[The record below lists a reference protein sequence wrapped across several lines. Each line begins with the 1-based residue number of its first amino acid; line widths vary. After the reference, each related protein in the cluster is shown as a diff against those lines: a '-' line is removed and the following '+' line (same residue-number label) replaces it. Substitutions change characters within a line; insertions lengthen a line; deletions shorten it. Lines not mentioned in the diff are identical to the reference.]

1 MRAGLVGFAGG
12 GKSTLFQLLT
22 GAVPDPGKVHS
33 GQVGVA
39 TLADSRLDFLAE
51 MHKPKKVTPAHVELL
66 DTPGLLPGTHG
77 DNPQR
82 LALIREGDALLIVL
96 STFAGGDPVADLAA
110 FRDEILFADLSVVTN
125 RVERLEA
132 SLKKPRPGTDRDLL
146 VKEMELVKRVQEVLD
161 AGQGIA
167 TLGLDDE
174 EKKPMRSFGLLTDKP
189 QVVVLNIAQGQ
200 EVPAGLQALVPVVLA
215 IDAKL
220 ELELVQLDPEERA
233 AFMADLGI
241 TELGSNR
248 IIRKA
253 YDAVGIITFFTAG
266 EPEVRGWNLERG
278 ATAVEAA
285 GKIHTD
291 LAKGFIRAEVT
302 AFDDLARL
310 GSVKEVKAHHLQRL
324 EGKEYI
330 VKDGDVVYF
339 RSGL

>member
-1 MRAGLVGFAGG
+1 MRVGIVGFAGS

-22 GAVPDPGKVHS
+22 GATPDPGKVHG

-39 TLADSRLDFLAE
+39 TLSDPRLEFLASL
-51 MHKPKKVTPAHVELL
+51 HKPKKITPATVEML
-66 DTPGLLPGTHG
+66 DTPGLMPGSHG

-96 STFAGGDPVADLAA
+96 GAFSGGDPAADLAA
-110 FRDEILFADLSVVTN
+110 FRDEMLFADLEVVTK
-125 RVERLEA
+125 RAERLEA
-132 SLKKPRPGTDRDLL
+132 STKKPRPDREAQLKEL
-146 VKEMELVKRVQEVLD
+146 EVVKKVQGALD
-161 AGQGIA
+161 AGEPIA
-167 TLGLDDE
+167 SLGLTED

-189 QVVVLNIAQGQ
+189 QIVVVNVEQGK
-200 EVPAGLQALVPVVLA
+200 EVSPKLLEMVPDALA

-220 ELELVQLDPEERA
+220 ELELSQLDKEEREG
-233 AFMADLGI
+233 FMADMGI
-241 TELGSNR
+241 TEFGRDR

-266 EPEVRGWNLERG
+266 EPEVRGWNVEKG
-278 ATAVEAA
+278 GTAVDAA

-302 AFDDLARL
+302 AYEDMARL
-310 GSVKEVKAHHLQRL
+310 GSVKEVKAKNLQRL
-324 EGKEYI
+324 EGKDYI
-330 VKDGDVVYF
+330 VKDGDIMFF